1 MLRQYF
7 INTPKQFE
15 VNGEQKTSWLPV
27 GSMRILDNGQI
38 FIQMNQTPDTTFM
51 AFEREEKKQEINF

>member
-1 MLRQYF
+1 MRQF
-7 INTPKQFE
+7 NINTPKQFE

-27 GSMRILDNGQI
+27 GSMRILDDGKI
-38 FIQMNQTPDTTFM
+38 FIELNQNPGVTYM